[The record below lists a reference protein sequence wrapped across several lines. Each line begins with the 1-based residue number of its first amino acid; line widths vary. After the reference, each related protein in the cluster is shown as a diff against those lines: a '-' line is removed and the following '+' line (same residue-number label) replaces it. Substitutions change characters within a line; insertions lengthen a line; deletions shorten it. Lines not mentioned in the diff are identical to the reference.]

1 MAPGASDALTSRARL
16 APRRSGRRRRGNA
29 TLLLATSAESQILS
43 TRLIFLVSP
52 EDKYGCDKEAKIAL
66 LLVGGDAAVGNTANT
81 IQRLFSETASI
92 TITISDVKGAAVFLD
107 DYKFNM
113 VFLQMNSSP
122 TVEELETVKL
132 IRFRKKK
139 NIHLLFVI
147 IIPVNFEDC
156 ISGHG
161 ADIIL
166 TEPLTLEKL
175 DVVVKYWRSPLSNTD
190 EDGSKSPGG
199 NLELSRQMSCDSSLT
214 HCITD
219 LVTCGSKLISN
230 SAGNGSVPN
239 SKKSKRISLLHS
251 GKEKLRRERI
261 KDCCK
266 QLRALL
272 PCIEG
277 RKNDAASVLEAT
289 ADYMK
294 CIQEKIP
301 PVIMAQIVMVLQ
313 SNKRFCKKR
322 QVFNPP
328 DPPTAMPTSRDS
340 NESTN
345 ITSSRRET
353 GLWAN
358 KHLDRDNV
366 PPFGGPLDEVL
377 KGNSSS
383 ASEIADGEVCKN
395 IIPPAVLS
403 LNSFHTSPT
412 VNSHSQIAS
421 CCDVAAKTN
430 QNSSIGFPSVMTT
443 VSEFPSNSNNSRL
456 TQASPAP
463 HSYSGLFQPY

>member
-1 MAPGASDALTSRARL
+1 MIAHHR
-16 APRRSGRRRRGNA
+16 
-29 TLLLATSAESQILS
+29 
-43 TRLIFLVSP
+43 
-52 EDKYGCDKEAKIAL
+52 AKIAL
-66 LLVGGDAAVGNTANT
+66 LLVGGDAAVGNTANA

-92 TITISDVKGAAVFLD
+92 AITISDVKGAAVFLD
-107 DYKFNM
+107 DYTFNM

-139 NIHLLFVI
+139 NIHLLFVF

-175 DVVVKYWRSPLSNTD
+175 DVVVKYWRFALSNTD

-199 NLELSRQMSCDSSLT
+199 NPELSRQMSCDSSRK
-214 HCITD
+214 HSITD
-219 LVTCGSKLISN
+219 LATCGSKLIRN
-230 SAGNGSVPN
+230 GAGNGSVHN
-239 SKKSKRISLLHS
+239 SKKNKRISLLHS

-272 PCIEG
+272 PYIKG
-277 RKNDAASVLEAT
+277 RKNDVASVLEAT
-289 ADYMK
+289 ADYVK

-301 PVIMAQIVMVLQ
+301 PVIMAQIVTVLQ
-313 SNKRFCKKR
+313 SNKRFCKIQ
-322 QVFNPP
+322 QVFKPP
-328 DPPTAMPTSRDS
+328 APPSAVITSRES

-345 ITSSRRET
+345 TASSRREM

-366 PPFGGPLDEVL
+366 PPFGDPLDEVL
-377 KGNSSS
+377 KGHSSS
-383 ASEIADGEVCKN
+383 ASEIADGEVCRPKPVQHLADTRDCFSHIN
-395 IIPPAVLS
+395 TAGPAGRR
-403 LNSFHTSPT
+403 
-412 VNSHSQIAS
+412 
-421 CCDVAAKTN
+421 
-430 QNSSIGFPSVMTT
+430 IGG
-443 VSEFPSNSNNSRL
+443 EEENNSVV
-456 TQASPAP
+456 TC
-463 HSYSGLFQPY
+463 LFVKKNKTHQGHPQVVEPEEV